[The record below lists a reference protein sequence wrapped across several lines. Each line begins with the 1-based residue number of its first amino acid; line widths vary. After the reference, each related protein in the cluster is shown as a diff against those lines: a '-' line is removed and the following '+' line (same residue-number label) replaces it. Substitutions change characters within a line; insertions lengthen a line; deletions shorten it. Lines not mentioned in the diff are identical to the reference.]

1 VKLLNQDRLAKPAG
15 HASSEW
21 TLDFRYDTEAED
33 EPGDRDRCEAK
44 AQLDKWNRA
53 NDALADLGEDVR
65 ELLGPEPVVP
75 EPRRRVTAVLCLL
88 PPGTPYNQGTDVFS
102 GQAVCSHDD
111 PFVREHGRQQA
122 VAALGKA
129 ILAGRQDPG
138 ARPTILTP
146 RDAKTLA
153 QTMLTTY
160 FSRPRPRN
168 RDLGDALGL
177 LRRFH
182 AAACAQEPTGIDR
195 LLEQQTRTLLARYP
209 APAKNKRPE
218 GGSGH
223 KA

>member
-1 VKLLNQDRLAKPAG
+1 MKLLNQDRLAKPAG
-15 HASSEW
+15 QASSEW
-21 TLDFRYDTEAED
+21 TLDFRYDTETED
-33 EPGDRDRCEAK
+33 EPGDRDRCEAR

-53 NDALADLGEDVR
+53 NDALADFGEDVR
-65 ELLGPEPVVP
+65 ELLRPAPVVP

-88 PPGTPYNQGTDVFS
+88 PPGTPYNQGADVFS

-111 PFVREHGRQQA
+111 PFMREHGRQQA
-122 VAALGKA
+122 VTALGKA

-138 ARPTILTP
+138 ARPAILTP

-160 FSRPRPRN
+160 YSRPRPRN
-168 RDLGDALGL
+168 RDFADALGL

-195 LLEQQTRTLLARYP
+195 LLEQQTRSLLARYP

-218 GGSGH
+218 GGSGN